1 MGRLSRKRRIKAIDP
16 FSKNY
21 GRHPSL
27 AAAAADKDMAPAAHE
42 LQAHTD
48 TVSKRQR
55 LRMGMS
61 QRAQNKA
68 KAAAAASAGAG
79 GGHQT
84 AKQAKYAAVAG
95 NVYWLVTSLCRSLCV
110 CALTLLPT
118 PPSAAKAASAKK
130 VVKDQI
136 QKQVT
141 PHESRSHSSR
151 CSTGGK
157 PCPCALCACVCTTAQ
172 RAPSH
177 EDDEGRVT
185 EGLQPPPSPHD

>member
-1 MGRLSRKRRIKAIDP
+1 
-16 FSKNY
+16 
-21 GRHPSL
+21 
-27 AAAAADKDMAPAAHE
+27 MAPAAHE

-68 KAAAAASAGAG
+68 KAAAAAASSAGAGAG

-95 NVYWLVTSLCRSLCV
+95 NVYWVGDIALPLSLCV
-110 CALTLLPT
+110 CSDMLPT

-151 CSTGGK
+151 FSTGGK
-157 PCPCALCACVCTTAQ
+157 PCPCASCVCVCVRQ
-172 RAPSH
+172 RNERQAMKMMKGESLKAYNRRLRRMT
-177 EDDEGRVT
+177 DT
-185 EGLQPPPSPHD
+185 KLQQVDKTMPLRKVNEKRKR